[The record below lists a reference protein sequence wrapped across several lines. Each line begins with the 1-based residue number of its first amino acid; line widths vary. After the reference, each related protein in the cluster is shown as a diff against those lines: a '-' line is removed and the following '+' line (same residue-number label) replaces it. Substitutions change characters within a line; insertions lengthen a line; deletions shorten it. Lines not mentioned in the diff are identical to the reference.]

1 MKRRSK
7 TIAQQ
12 CRYYEVD
19 NIFDYMVGLPQRKYL
34 RLWGIIQGTQSERQK
49 GIYLLSLFR
58 GQPHTYPRNHF
69 SNNLKVRIMEKF
81 NFYQD
86 RKVTCWERTHFDVK
100 AESYEEAV
108 AIVKSWQGEDVL
120 CFEDDENII
129 ITDGETLYDTSESL
143 SVEEN
148 GGQPTIEV
156 FANNGEDIINN
167 KPDNTEQI

>member
-1 MKRRSK
+1 
-7 TIAQQ
+7 
-12 CRYYEVD
+12 
-19 NIFDYMVGLPQRKYL
+19 
-34 RLWGIIQGTQSERQK
+34 
-49 GIYLLSLFR
+49 
-58 GQPHTYPRNHF
+58 
-69 SNNLKVRIMEKF
+69 MEKF

-148 GGQPTIEV
+148 GEQPTIEV

-167 KPDNTEQI
+167 KPDNTKRI

>member
-1 MKRRSK
+1 
-7 TIAQQ
+7 
-12 CRYYEVD
+12 
-19 NIFDYMVGLPQRKYL
+19 
-34 RLWGIIQGTQSERQK
+34 
-49 GIYLLSLFR
+49 
-58 GQPHTYPRNHF
+58 
-69 SNNLKVRIMEKF
+69 MEKF

-148 GGQPTIEV
+148 GEQPTIEV

>member
-1 MKRRSK
+1 
-7 TIAQQ
+7 
-12 CRYYEVD
+12 
-19 NIFDYMVGLPQRKYL
+19 
-34 RLWGIIQGTQSERQK
+34 
-49 GIYLLSLFR
+49 
-58 GQPHTYPRNHF
+58 
-69 SNNLKVRIMEKF
+69 MEKF

-143 SVEEN
+143 SVEETEDSRLLRSLRTTEKTSSTINPITQNRYEN
-148 GGQPTIEV
+148 G
-156 FANNGEDIINN
+156 N
-167 KPDNTEQI
+167 KNI

>member
-1 MKRRSK
+1 
-7 TIAQQ
+7 
-12 CRYYEVD
+12 
-19 NIFDYMVGLPQRKYL
+19 
-34 RLWGIIQGTQSERQK
+34 
-49 GIYLLSLFR
+49 
-58 GQPHTYPRNHF
+58 
-69 SNNLKVRIMEKF
+69 MEKF

-143 SVEEN
+143 SVEEY

-156 FANNGEDIINN
+156 FADNGEDIINN

>member
-1 MKRRSK
+1 
-7 TIAQQ
+7 
-12 CRYYEVD
+12 
-19 NIFDYMVGLPQRKYL
+19 
-34 RLWGIIQGTQSERQK
+34 
-49 GIYLLSLFR
+49 
-58 GQPHTYPRNHF
+58 
-69 SNNLKVRIMEKF
+69 MEKF

-86 RKVTCWERTHFDVK
+86 RKVTCRERTHFDVK

-108 AIVKSWQGEDVL
+108 ALVKSWQGEDVL

>member
-1 MKRRSK
+1 
-7 TIAQQ
+7 
-12 CRYYEVD
+12 
-19 NIFDYMVGLPQRKYL
+19 
-34 RLWGIIQGTQSERQK
+34 
-49 GIYLLSLFR
+49 
-58 GQPHTYPRNHF
+58 
-69 SNNLKVRIMEKF
+69 MEKF

-120 CFEDDENII
+120 CFKDDENII

-148 GGQPTIEV
+148 GEQPTIEV